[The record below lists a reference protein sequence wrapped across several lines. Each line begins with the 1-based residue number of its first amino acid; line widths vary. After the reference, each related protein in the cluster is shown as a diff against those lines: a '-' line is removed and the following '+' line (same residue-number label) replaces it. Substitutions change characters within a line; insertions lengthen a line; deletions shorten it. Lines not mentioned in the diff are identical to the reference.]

1 MVIWALASSFGLG
14 WLFRGLSAAQLLVV
28 SELVYFLPVVGYLL
42 IKRIRPSQWIP
53 FKLLPISTI
62 LMSALAAFLL
72 LPLVTFINLLS
83 MMFATNFVNGTGQ
96 QLMENPFLVNLFV
109 MAVVPA
115 VVEEL
120 IFRGVLYHAYREKG
134 VILGAVACGL
144 AFGIMH
150 LNLNQFCYA
159 TVLGIIFCIFVEITG
174 SIFSSITA
182 HFVINGWNVLL
193 LAVQQPLQEFVS
205 SMGQETNTA
214 LTQNEMVDSVLYY
227 GIMAVIAT
235 ALAIGVL
242 IWMTKHC
249 KREAHMRWCF
259 SRHPLPEGH
268 KKSFVTPCFIIAAA
282 VALIIMILQ
291 EILI

>member
-1 MVIWALASSFGLG
+1 MVLWALFFSFCMG
-14 WLFRGLSAAQLLVV
+14 WLFQGLSASQLMVV
-28 SELVYFLPVVGYLL
+28 SELIYFLPVAGYLM

-83 MMFATNFVNGTGQ
+83 MMFATNFVTGTGQ
-96 QLMENPFLVNLFV
+96 LLMENSVWVNLFV

-159 TVLGIIFCIFVEITG
+159 AVLGIIFCIFVEITG

-193 LAVQQPLQEFVS
+193 LALQQPLQKLVGS
-205 SMGQETNTA
+205 AGQETNATLTA
-214 LTQNEMVDSVLYY
+214 NEMADAMLYY
-227 GIMAVIAT
+227 GILAVIAT
-235 ALAIGVL
+235 ALAVGVL

-259 SRHPLPEGH
+259 SKHPMPEGH
-268 KKSFVTPCFIIAAA
+268 KRSFVTPCFIIASV
-282 VALIIMILQ
+282 VALIIMVLQ
-291 EILI
+291 EIPI

>member
-1 MVIWALASSFGLG
+1 
-14 WLFRGLSAAQLLVV
+14 
-28 SELVYFLPVVGYLL
+28 
-42 IKRIRPSQWIP
+42 
-53 FKLLPISTI
+53 
-62 LMSALAAFLL
+62 
-72 LPLVTFINLLS
+72 
-83 MMFATNFVNGTGQ
+83 
-96 QLMENPFLVNLFV
+96 

-120 IFRGVLYHAYREKG
+120 IFRGVLYHAYRENG

-159 TVLGIIFCIFVEITG
+159 AVLGIIFCIFVEITG

-214 LTQNEMVDSVLYY
+214 LTQNEMVDAVLYY

-259 SRHPLPEGH
+259 SGI
-268 KKSFVTPCFIIAAA
+268 PCLRGIRK
-282 VALIIMILQ
+282 AL
-291 EILI
+291 